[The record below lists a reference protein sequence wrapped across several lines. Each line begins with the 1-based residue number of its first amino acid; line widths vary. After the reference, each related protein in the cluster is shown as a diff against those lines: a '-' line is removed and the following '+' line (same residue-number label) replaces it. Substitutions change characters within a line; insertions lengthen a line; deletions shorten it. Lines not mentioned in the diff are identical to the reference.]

1 MGGLQ
6 QDPRRRGHADAER
19 RGAGRDQHVGRLA
32 ALGRAKSKN
41 PQAAW
46 DFISTA
52 LNKENTLAYD
62 TSASQIA
69 ERKDVSS
76 DPAYLESDP
85 FAKTFTDLVQYT
97 HFRPAYSK
105 YPRVSDAIQ
114 QTMETVMTGQAP
126 VDQALAQYQKTVTA
140 VVGAD
145 AATTA

>member
-1 MGGLQ
+1 M
-6 QDPRRRGHADAER
+6 
-19 RGAGRDQHVGRLA
+19 
-32 ALGRAKSKN
+32 
-41 PQAAW
+41 
-46 DFISTA
+46 
-52 LNKENTLAYD
+52 
-62 TSASQIA
+62 
-69 ERKDVSS
+69 
-76 DPAYLESDP
+76 
-85 FAKTFTDLVQYT
+85 QYT